1 MSTIGIEIVQCAI
14 YGSTSECSGAL
25 SANHT
30 DDDFTATELVVR
42 CKDVLAQWSLDN
54 PQESLLDFG
63 TVVESQHLRR
73 INPNWERS
81 GLMLVGYRQKGSQ
94 IRLAWFKHARVK
106 Y

>member
-1 MSTIGIEIVQCAI
+1 M
-14 YGSTSECSGAL
+14 YNAL
-25 SANHT
+25 SMGQRRNVPVRCQRT
-30 DDDFTATELVVR
+30 IPTTTYIATELVMR

-81 GLMLVGYRQKGSQ
+81 GLMLVGYKLNGSQ
-94 IRLAWFKHARVK
+94 IRLAWFQHARVK